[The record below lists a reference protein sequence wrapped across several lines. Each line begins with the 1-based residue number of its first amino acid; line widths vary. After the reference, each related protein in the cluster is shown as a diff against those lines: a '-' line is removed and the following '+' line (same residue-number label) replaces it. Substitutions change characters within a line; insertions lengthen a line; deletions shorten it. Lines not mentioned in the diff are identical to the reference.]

1 MLSNMRSPFHLVD
14 MSPWPFLL
22 SISVVCLVVGFV
34 DWISGNS
41 LVLFLSAMVLF
52 LMGLFQWLRD
62 VVRESN
68 QGWHT
73 SYVASSI
80 RLGMILFIISE
91 IFFFF
96 SFFFA
101 FFSCSLVPGIEVG
114 GVWPPVG
121 IVSLNP
127 FSLPLLNT
135 AVLLGSGV
143 SVTWCHHAMFCGN
156 RMDAIFGLVISIL
169 LGCYFT
175 FLQVCEY
182 LECSFTI
189 ADSVY
194 GSLFYVM
201 TGFHGVH
208 VILGSVMLLVGLFRL
223 FNHEFSSERYLGLEV
238 SIWYWH
244 FVDVVW
250 ICLYLCVYWWGGS
263 I

>member
-1 MLSNMRSPFHLVD
+1 
-14 MSPWPFLL
+14 MSPWPFLC
-22 SISVVCLVVGFV
+22 SVSAVCTVVGFV
-34 DWISGNS
+34 DWINGGS
-41 LVLFLSAMVLF
+41 LVLFLCAVVL
-52 LMGLFQWLRD
+52 LLAVLCQWLRD
-62 VVRESN
+62 IVRESN

-73 SYVASSI
+73 KCVANNI
-80 RLGMILFIISE
+80 RLGMVLFIISE

-143 SVTWCHHAMFCGN
+143 SVTWCHYAVLCGN
-156 RMDAIFGLVISIL
+156 RAEAIYGLTITLL
-169 LGCYFT
+169 LGFYFT

-182 LECSFTI
+182 KECSFTI

-208 VILGSVMLLVGLFRL
+208 VILGSIMLLVGLFRL
-223 FNHEFSSERYLGLEV
+223 FNYGFSSERHLGLEL

-250 ICLYLCVYWWGGS
+250 ICLYLCVYWWGSG

>member
-1 MLSNMRSPFHLVD
+1 MRSPFHLVD

-22 SISVVCLVVGFV
+22 SVSVVCVVVGFV
-34 DWISGNS
+34 DWISGSS
-41 LVLFLSAMVLF
+41 LVLFMCALMLFFMV
-52 LMGLFQWLRD
+52 LFQWLRD

-73 SYVASSI
+73 SYVASGI

-91 IFFFF
+91 VFFFF
-96 SFFFA
+96 SFFWA
-101 FFSCSLVPGIEVG
+101 FFSCSLVPSVEVG

-121 IVSLNP
+121 IMSLSP

-143 SVTWCHHAMFCGN
+143 SVTWCHHAMVCGS
-156 RMDAIFGLVISIL
+156 RMDAIYGLVITIF
-169 LGCYFT
+169 LGFYFT

-182 LECSFTI
+182 MECTFTI

-208 VILGSVMLLVGLFRL
+208 VILGSIMLLVGLFRL
-223 FNHEFSSERYLGLEV
+223 VNYEFSSERYLGLET

-263 I
+263 V

>member
-1 MLSNMRSPFHLVD
+1 
-14 MSPWPFLL
+14 MSPWPFLSSV
-22 SISVVCLVVGFV
+22 SIVCMVVGFV
-34 DWISGNS
+34 DWINGSS
-41 LVLFLSAMVLF
+41 LALFLCGVILLTMVL
-52 LMGLFQWLRD
+52 LQWLRD
-62 VVRESN
+62 VVRESD

-73 SYVASSI
+73 SYVAGNM
-80 RLGMILFIISE
+80 RLGMVLFIISE
-91 IFFFF
+91 VFFFF
-96 SFFFA
+96 SFFWA
-101 FFSCSLVPGIEVG
+101 FFSCSLVPSVEVG
-114 GVWPPVG
+114 GIWPPVG

-135 AVLLGSGV
+135 AVLLGSGI
-143 SVTWCHHAMFCGN
+143 SVTWCHHAVLMGD
-156 RMDAIFGLVISIL
+156 RVEAIDGLIFTLL
-169 LGCYFT
+169 LGFYFT

-182 LECSFTI
+182 KECSFTI

-208 VILGSVMLLVGLFRL
+208 VILGSILLLVSLFRL
-223 FNHEFSSERYLGLEV
+223 LGHGFSMERHLGLEL

-250 ICLYLCVYWWGGS
+250 VCLYLCVYWWGGN